1 MKNKLIIIFILL
13 MSILIISWNVIK
25 FNQNGNSN
33 KLLLVEVISSP
44 HRSKLLRQQLNEFE
58 RKHDGVQVEVISL
71 PWGQAY
77 EKLSMMVRGGT
88 VPDVIE
94 MPDFWASRYIKSG
107 LLENLQPSLD
117 ASLVK
122 SDFSKELLK
131 YAYLKRQD
139 GLYVIPYGSYL
150 RALIYNKKLF
160 AAAGIKTLPLT
171 FDDFVAVSA
180 KISQLPD
187 KYGFCFHGAR
197 GGAVFFY
204 WLATT
209 MNGSVEHFDASHQS
223 IFSKPKVIQALR
235 IIKQMYEKGYFPRDS
250 INWGFNET
258 VAGFYANRCAMLH
271 QSPDALLALK
281 KRMNDEDYASMPMP
295 LGPAG
300 KSFPHLGFIGWS
312 VFKQSMHRKNAWLLL
327 EHLLSKKNNR
337 AWSIQAGIVPVYQDV
352 ARHIFSSGEHNRGW
366 YKEIADDRWQYM
378 INPNY
383 LDGID
388 YFDSVV
394 MIQSAQEMLLGSKTV
409 EEVVAI
415 WSEFLTRAEHNWLKQ
430 QNNFHEKEFSDNHL
444 RESRN
449 GSR

>member
-1 MKNKLIIIFILL
+1 MKSRLILIMIVLMSLFVFGWNIIKFEQNENTRKLI
-13 MSILIISWNVIK
+13 
-25 FNQNGNSN
+25 
-33 KLLLVEVISSP
+33 LVEVISSP

-58 RKHDGVQVEVISL
+58 KQHAQTQVEVISL

-88 VPDVIE
+88 IPDVIE

-107 LLENLQPSLD
+107 LLENLQKPFERSGLIT
-117 ASLVK
+117 
-122 SDFSKELLK
+122 DFSKDLLN
-131 YAYLKRQD
+131 YAHLKRAQ
-139 GLYVIPYGSYL
+139 GLYVLPYGSYL
-150 RALIYNKKLF
+150 RAIIYNKKIF

-180 KISQLPD
+180 KISRLPD

-197 GGAVFFY
+197 GGAVFYY

-209 MNGSVEHFDASHQS
+209 MNGSVQHFDASHQS
-223 IFSKPKVIQALR
+223 IFSKPRVIAALK
-235 IIKQMYEKGYFPRDS
+235 IIQKMYQQGYFPRDS

-258 VAGFYANRCAMLH
+258 VAGFYANQCAMLH

-295 LGPAG
+295 LGPSG

-312 VFKQSMHRKNAWLLL
+312 VFEQSNKKTQAWALI
-327 EHLLSKKNNR
+327 EHLLSKPNNK

-352 ARHIFSSGEHNRGW
+352 ARDIFSSGEHNQGW
-366 YKEIADDRWQYM
+366 YKEISDDRWQYM

-388 YFDSVV
+388 YFDSVI

-409 EEVVAI
+409 EEVAAI
-415 WSEFLTRAEHNWLKQ
+415 WTDFLTNAEHKWLEKQ
-430 QNNFHEKEFSDNHL
+430 NHSYKNNALHQQASENNH
-444 RESRN
+444 
-449 GSR
+449 GSE